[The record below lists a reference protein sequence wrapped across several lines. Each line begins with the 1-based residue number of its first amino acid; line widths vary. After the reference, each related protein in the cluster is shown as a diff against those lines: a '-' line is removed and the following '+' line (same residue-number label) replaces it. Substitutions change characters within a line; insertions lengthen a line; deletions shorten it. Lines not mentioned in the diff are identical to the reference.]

1 METTPEGLEILDPFE
16 LRVLAEKE
24 ALTPDNYPLSLNA
37 LVNGCNQLSSRDPV
51 MSISEDT
58 VAEVLQ
64 RLMQNKYVNGITQ
77 AGARVTKYEHRLRIK
92 HTLEQDKL
100 AVLTLLMLRGL
111 QTAGEIRTRSG
122 RLHDFKSVAEV
133 LQRLMQAKYVNGITQ
148 AGARVTKYEHR
159 LRIKFS
165 LEQDKLAVLTML
177 MLRGLQTAGEIR
189 TRTGRLHEF
198 KSVTE
203 VEHALQ
209 FLIDKYP
216 PLVSKLPLAP
226 GTKEPRYGHLLA
238 GEEALAR
245 EETAASLG
253 GSVGGGAQ
261 GSRVGAL
268 EQEVQQ
274 LRRQVEEL
282 TAQFAE
288 FRQQFE

>member
-1 METTPEGLEILDPFE
+1 METTPEGAEILDPFE
-16 LRVLAEKE
+16 IRVLAVLAEKE

-77 AGARVTKYEHRLRIK
+77 AGARVTKYEHRMRIK
-92 HTLEQDKL
+92 WSLEQDKL
-100 AVLTLLMLRGL
+100 AVLTILMLRGL
-111 QTAGEIRTRSG
+111 QTAGEIRSRSG
-122 RLHDFKSVAEV
+122 RVHDFKSVAEV
-133 LQRLMQAKYVNGITQ
+133 ET
-148 AGARVTKYEHR
+148 
-159 LRIKFS
+159 
-165 LEQDKLAVLTML
+165 
-177 MLRGLQTAGEIR
+177 
-189 TRTGRLHEF
+189 
-198 KSVTE
+198 
-203 VEHALQ
+203 ALQ

-253 GSVGGGAQ
+253 GSLGGSAGGQ
-261 GSRVGAL
+261 GTRIGAL

-274 LRRQVEEL
+274 LRQQVEEL
-282 TAQFAE
+282 TTQFAE
-288 FRQQFE
+288 FRRQFE